1 MISDQS
7 IVPTLQ
13 ILSGPHAGRLYK
25 IDRDV
30 LVIGRNTDCDLIL
43 EPKSVSRRHAAV
55 VRREADYVI
64 KDLNST
70 RGTFVNGVRL
80 AQPAVLKNGN
90 VIQIGELQLYFKTN
104 AVQIQDDSS
113 EPSTVFATMD
123 MPREDARFE
132 AVVRPEEK
140 LRALHRIGRSL
151 GATLELSAVLDKV
164 LAALFEIFPA
174 AERGFVLLEDRTRG
188 ILTPEAIRTRS
199 GTPGNPKIS
208 KSILQRVLNDGK
220 AILSKDLPSEFPNSE
235 SVSEGRITSLMC
247 VPLLDHQQ
255 HPIGIIQI
263 DTRTGRTH
271 FEQDDLDLL
280 VSVAGQVSVAV
291 QNARLHHDLIKQH
304 ELEQELQYAREV
316 MQALL
321 PERPKSVSGYEFWDH
336 YEPAR
341 HVGGDYYG
349 FIPLYGPRD
358 DRKQPARR
366 WAIAIGDVVGKGLPA
381 ALLTARLSAEIRLF
395 LQGEGDPAW
404 VVSRLN
410 QQLIENGVLDMYI
423 TFLLI
428 ILDVETSRI
437 QLANAGHPH
446 PLLRRTDGQVVELGK
461 EASGLPLAIA
471 PDGPYESWE
480 ATLQPGESVVLFT
493 DGVTDAMDQTNGRFG
508 DKRLRQIIAATP
520 GGPTPIGETILH
532 QVQEHSSGRTQFD
545 DITIVTFGRRPAAG
559 G

>member
-1 MISDQS
+1 MTTDQS

-13 ILSGPHAGRLYK
+13 ILTGVCAGRLYK

-30 LVIGRNTDCDLIL
+30 MVIGRNSDCDLIL
-43 EPKSVSRRHAAV
+43 DPKSVSRRHAAI

-70 RGTFVNGVRL
+70 RGTLVNGVRL
-80 AQPAVLKNGN
+80 TQPAVLKNGN
-90 VIQIGELQLYFKTN
+90 VIQIGELQLYYKTN
-104 AVQIQDDSS
+104 LVQIQDDDA
-113 EPSTVFATMD
+113 EPSTVFATLD
-123 MPREDARFE
+123 MPRSDDQSE
-132 AVVRPEEK
+132 AVIHPEQK
-140 LRALHRIGRSL
+140 LRALQRIGNSL
-151 GATLELSAVLDKV
+151 GTTLELGAVLEKV

-199 GTPGNPKIS
+199 GTPGNPTIS
-208 KSILQRVLNDGK
+208 KSILQRVLHDGK

-235 SVSEGRITSLMC
+235 SVSQGRISSLMC
-247 VPLLDHQQ
+247 VPLMDHQQ
-255 HPIGIIQI
+255 HPIGVIQI
-263 DTRTGRTH
+263 DTRLGRKH

-349 FIPLYGPRD
+349 FIPLHGPHD
-358 DRKQPARR
+358 DRKQPPRR

-410 QQLIENGVLDMYI
+410 QQLTENGVLDMYI

-428 ILDVETSRI
+428 MLDVETHTLR
-437 QLANAGHPH
+437 LANAGHPA
-446 PLLRRTDGQVVELGK
+446 PLLRRPDGQVLELGK
-461 EASGLPLAIA
+461 DASGLPLAIS
-471 PDGPYESWE
+471 PDGPYETWE
-480 ATLQPGESVVLFT
+480 TTLAPGDSVVLVT
-493 DGVTDAMDQTNGRFG
+493 DGVTDAMNPANERFG
-508 DKRLRQIIAATP
+508 DKRLRELIRSTS
-520 GGPTPIGETILH
+520 GGPAVLGDSILQ
-532 QVQEHSSGRTQFD
+532 QVQDHSSGRAQFD
-545 DITIVTFGRRPAAG
+545 DITIVSFGRNPA
-559 G
+559 